1 LHRVRLSPHK
11 VRMKFRLPGKVGV
24 GSCRASRHVGV
35 CIIAFF
41 VAGAQ
46 TTGTCADDSI
56 AIELIGDIEPECRL
70 TALPGSVNLG
80 ALTKTG
86 TQFIPFQV
94 NCNAPFNYSVRSRE
108 GALKTG
114 ALNVPPGFVVKIPYS
129 LETRIPTNEGLIID
143 QCGSATLA
151 MSVPSCGHGG
161 SGSAI
166 AIEQIGS
173 LMISWAIS
181 DELVVGTYT
190 DVVTLSVSPRL

>member
-1 LHRVRLSPHK
+1 MDWQMQFSISKDIRQLAQGAPVAAQGKNEVSAAGQGWSGFMPRVPAR
-11 VRMKFRLPGKVGV
+11 G
-24 GSCRASRHVGV
+24 
-35 CIIAFF
+35 
-41 VAGAQ
+41 
-46 TTGTCADDSI
+46 
-56 AIELIGDIEPECRL
+56 RL